1 MARLI
6 IRGNE
11 VYEIDEECMRRKE
24 GRRKQDSRSEKEA
37 WDAQAEEKTKY
48 ADRSGRLRREWER

>member
-11 VYEIDEECMRRKE
+11 VYEIDEECLRRKGYGMPPGE
-24 GRRKQDSRSEKEA
+24 N
-37 WDAQAEEKTKY
+37 AQARGRGARGRQEESEMPGQKP
-48 ADRSGRLRREWER
+48 GRKRTG